1 MTGEADHMKRKK
13 SVTILL
19 YVILILLAAT
29 YLYPVIFIA
38 VNSIKTQTEYMV
50 NPFSVDLL
58 KGHYEN
64 YKTIFSNFNIQK
76 YALNTLFVTVVKLAI
91 MMPLSI
97 CVSYAV
103 SRLHFRG
110 RSAIYPLIL
119 SVTFVPF
126 QVIMIPV
133 YVMLSKVHLLDTYT
147 GLIIVSVALQTP
159 GIVMLLVAYLKQLPN
174 DMFEAAKIDGCGYF
188 RTVFQIV
195 TPLCLPSLSV
205 SLVIYFITSWNSL
218 LAPMVIIKDRSKQLI
233 MPALNS
239 LVGTVEK
246 DVPFQMTGMVLAS
259 LPAVLVY
266 ILLQKYI
273 IMGMTEGSSK

>member
-1 MTGEADHMKRKK
+1 MKRKK

-19 YVILILLAAT
+19 YLILIVLAAT
-29 YLYPVIFIA
+29 YLYPVLFILI
-38 VNSIKTQTEYMV
+38 NSIKTQTEYMV
-50 NPFSVDLL
+50 NPFSLDLL
-58 KGHYEN
+58 KGHYAN
-64 YKTIFSNFNIQK
+64 YKTIFSNFHIQR

-91 MMPLSI
+91 MIPLAI
-97 CVSYAV
+97 CVSYAI

-110 RSAIYPLIL
+110 RSVVYPLIL
-119 SVTFVPF
+119 SVTFIPF